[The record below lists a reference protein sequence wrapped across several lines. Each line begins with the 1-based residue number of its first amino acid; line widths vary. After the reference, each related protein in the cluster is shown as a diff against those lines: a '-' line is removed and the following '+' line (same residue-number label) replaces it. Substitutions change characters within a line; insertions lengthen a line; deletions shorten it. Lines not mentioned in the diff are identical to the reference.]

1 MFWHPMLI
9 HGGCPRLDR
18 LATRKSYVLHVIA
31 EGCDVGGR
39 VKGPFNW

>member
-9 HGGCPRLDR
+9 HGGATRRNR
-18 LATRKSYVLHVIA
+18 LATRKSFVLHIIA
-31 EGCDVGGR
+31 ESADFGGR